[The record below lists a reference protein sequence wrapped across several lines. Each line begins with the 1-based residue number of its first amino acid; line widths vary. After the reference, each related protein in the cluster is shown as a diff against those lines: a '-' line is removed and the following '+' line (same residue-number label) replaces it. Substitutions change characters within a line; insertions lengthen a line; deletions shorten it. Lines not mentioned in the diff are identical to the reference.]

1 VQQPVT
7 AKYQDYYRILG
18 VERGASDSEI
28 KRAFR
33 TLARQYH
40 PDTTR
45 GNKILEAK
53 FKDVNEAYEVLSDPE
68 KRARY
73 DAIQF
78 DTYRGFSNA
87 REAMRADAEGT
98 AARARA
104 QATDDDKGDAT
115 ATGFSEFFNSLF
127 GGKSGNFGRK
137 KASRGDDRQQPV
149 EILLAEAYTGTRKTV
164 GVDRD
169 ETCGTCAGFGQQ
181 AGATCKTCRGQG
193 TVATR
198 RQLEVK
204 IPAGVRTGSRVRIAG
219 EGNPGRHGGEAGD
232 LYLNVT
238 VKPHA
243 YFEPQENGDVLL
255 ELPLTPAEAALGI
268 DVQVP
273 TLSGRVMMKIP
284 AGTQSSQTFRLR
296 GRGLPRIKEKGQADQ
311 LVKVRIT
318 VPQTLTLEERDL
330 YLQLGRLQRENPR
343 RHLI

>member
-1 VQQPVT
+1 MT

-18 VERGASDSEI
+18 IERSAGDGDV

-33 TLARQYH
+33 RLARQYH
-40 PDTTR
+40 PDVTR
-45 GNKILEAK
+45 GNKALEAK
-53 FKDVNEAYEVLSDPE
+53 FKDISEAYEVLSDPD

-73 DAIQF
+73 DAIQS
-78 DTYRGFSNA
+78 DTYRGFTNA
-87 REAMRADAEGT
+87 REAMRADAEGA

-104 QATDDDKGDAT
+104 GTAAADDDKTDA
-115 ATGFSEFFNSLF
+115 AGSGFSEFFNSLF
-127 GGKSGNFGRK
+127 GGKPGGFGRK
-137 KASRGDDRQQPV
+137 KASRGDDRQLPV
-149 EILLAEAYTGTRKTV
+149 EILLSEAFSGTKKTV
-164 GVDRD
+164 SVDRD
-169 ETCGTCAGFGQQ
+169 ETCGTCSGFGQQ
-181 AGATCKTCRGQG
+181 AGAACKTCRGTG
-193 TVATR
+193 AVGSR
-198 RQLEVK
+198 KQLDVR

-238 VKPHA
+238 VKTHS
-243 YFEPQENGDVLL
+243 YFEPQENGDILL
-255 ELPLTPAEAALGI
+255 ELPLTPPEAALGI

-284 AGTQSSQTFRLR
+284 AGTQSNQIFRLR
-296 GRGLPRIKEKGQADQ
+296 GRGLPRIKETGHADQ

-343 RHLI
+343 RYLI